1 MRLLSVSRL
10 AILCNM
16 ANLIPPDAKKEI
28 VSEYWFRVVVVWA
41 YLIGIGLLI
50 GALLKAP
57 ALWSIESELK
67 AYSGAYDS
75 AQEKAETVKTSQETI
90 AAANAIAQLLAE
102 SASTTASTE
111 ILAVLDTIAGNEIT
125 ISQLGLQKDTH
136 SITEMRV
143 QGLANT
149 RTALA
154 NFRNDI
160 EQHPLFEKAELP
172 ISNLAKES
180 DITFNITIT
189 PSGQ

>member
-1 MRLLSVSRL
+1 
-10 AILCNM
+10 M

-28 VSEYWFRVVVVWA
+28 VSEYWFRVGVIWA
-41 YLIGIGLLI
+41 YLIGVGLLI

-75 AQEKAETVKTSQETI
+75 AQEKAETLKTSQETI
-90 AAANAIAQLLAE
+90 AAANDMAQLLAE
-102 SASTTASTE
+102 NASTTASTE
-111 ILAVLDTIAGNEIT
+111 ILAVLDTIAGKEVL
-125 ISQLGLQKDTH
+125 ISQLRLQKDTS
-136 SITEMRV
+136 SIIQMSV
-143 QGLANT
+143 QGVADT

-160 EQHPLFEKAELP
+160 EQHPLFGKAELP

-180 DITFNITIT
+180 DISFNITIT